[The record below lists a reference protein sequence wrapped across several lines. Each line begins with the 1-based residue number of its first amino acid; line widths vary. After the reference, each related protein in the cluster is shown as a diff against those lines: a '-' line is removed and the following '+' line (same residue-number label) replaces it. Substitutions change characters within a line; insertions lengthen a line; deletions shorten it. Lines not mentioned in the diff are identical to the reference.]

1 MPYLT
6 DIIIQ
11 MRPNFC
17 TCTRSVLVVFCV
29 SPPSR
34 AGQLV
39 LMDAGC
45 EFHGYV
51 SDVTRTWPVG
61 GAFTTAQREL
71 YLAVQRVK
79 QNCTEVGGGQGEGG
93 GGQGGCG
100 GVVRGEEGRG
110 GELRLL

>member
-1 MPYLT
+1 ML
-6 DIIIQ
+6 I
-11 MRPNFC
+11 
-17 TCTRSVLVVFCV
+17 VFCV

-61 GAFTTAQREL
+61 GAFTAAQREL

-79 QNCTEVGGGQGEGG
+79 QNCTEV
-93 GGQGGCG
+93 
-100 GVVRGEEGRG
+100 
-110 GELRLL
+110 